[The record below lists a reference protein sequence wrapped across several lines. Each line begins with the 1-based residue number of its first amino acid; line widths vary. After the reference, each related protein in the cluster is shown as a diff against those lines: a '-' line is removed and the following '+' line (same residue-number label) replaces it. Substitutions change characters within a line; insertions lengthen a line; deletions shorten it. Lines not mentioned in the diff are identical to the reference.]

1 MSAAL
6 GRVTTRSAT
15 CYKAT
20 CSNSLPGL
28 PEHYAALNVQVVDA
42 KLQGRVLVS
51 LGASL
56 ELITTFVTQLSTLHS
71 YLQQVEGT
79 NVLWYCIWLPR
90 VVGLTPVIKYILTWV
105 GSKVIVYVSVGISLL
120 ACNKAMYMCMY
131 IHYTILCV

>member
-1 MSAAL
+1 M
-6 GRVTTRSAT
+6 
-15 CYKAT
+15 
-20 CSNSLPGL
+20 
-28 PEHYAALNVQVVDA
+28 QVVDA

-56 ELITTFVTQLSTLHS
+56 ELITTFATQLSTLHS

-120 ACNKAMYMCMY
+120 ACNKAVYV
-131 IHYTILCV
+131 HVYTLYHNLCIVEPRLSEHLWA